1 MNATYPMVTL
11 RNAVMFPYAMMPITV
26 ARATSQEAVRVATE
40 SGESTLFVVT
50 QTDPVVEN
58 PTIDQLYRV
67 GTLVRIQKIYQHGRR
82 SEVLLTGI
90 GRAKLLAMDVKGKG
104 SDKYLEGEVEILAP
118 LTDEGSDIEALHRE
132 LVSVAQKFLELA
144 GPHGQNLVPLTNHL
158 TEPLQ
163 LAYFLAPAAGLS
175 IEKSQ
180 AILEADSRKG
190 VLTTTLE
197 SLKYEL
203 EVATLRR
210 EISSNTKEKLD
221 KEQREHI
228 LRRQL
233 RSIREELGEEGGEAE
248 EVEAF
253 RKKLEELEL
262 TDEVRKELKKEIDRL
277 ERANPSS
284 PDYQITRGYIELAL
298 DLPWNSSTP
307 DVFKLSDARNILDED
322 HFGLEDIKER
332 ILEHLAVMRLNAE
345 AKSPILLFVGPPG
358 VGKTS
363 LGQSIARAVGRKFER
378 VALGGLS
385 DEAELRGHRRTYVG
399 ALPGR
404 LITAL
409 RRAGTK
415 NPVLMLDEIDKL
427 GRGFRGDPAAALLE
441 VIDPAQNDKFRDNY
455 LDLPFDL
462 SKTMFILT
470 ANTTDGIPAPLLDR
484 MEIIRLSG
492 YTEEEKFAIAK
503 RYLAPRQ
510 LEQAGL
516 KAEDIAITDEA
527 IRELITSYT
536 REAGVRSLERA
547 FAKLSRKLA
556 LKHLENESNEP
567 VQVNVDLVFDLLGPD
582 RIVKD
587 KARDKDAVGVAT
599 GLAWT
604 PVGGDVLYVETLRIP
619 TGKGLTVTGQLGE
632 VMSESVKAAQSI
644 ILNRAPEFGL
654 SKETVSEG
662 GLHVHVPAGAIP
674 KDGPSAGVTM
684 VTALASAYTNI
695 PVRHDVAMTG
705 EVTLAGL
712 VLPVGGIKEKV
723 LAARRQGVK
732 TVILPALNEKDLK
745 KLPQSARD
753 EMEFVLAEHIEQVL
767 AVALPD
773 VSKRLGPVANQA
785 KVIRPEKPV
794 EGELVEEQLAD
805 GQDDALEG
813 EIVQGAPAQA

>member
-1 MNATYPMVTL
+1 MVGRKAGGLIFEPAAERGLKNLNATYPMVTL

-26 ARATSQEAVRVATE
+26 ARDTSQEAIRVATE
-40 SGESTLFVVT
+40 SEESTLFVVT
-50 QTDPVVEN
+50 QKDPVLEN
-58 PTIDQLYRV
+58 PSIDQLYQV
-67 GTLVRIQKIYQHGRR
+67 GTLVRIQKIYQQGRR
-82 SEVLLTGI
+82 MEVLMTGI
-90 GRAKLLAMDVKGKG
+90 GRAKLLTMDTKTTDSG
-104 SDKYLEGEVEILAP
+104 KYLHGEVEILP
-118 LTDEGSDIEALHRE
+118 PMTDEGTEVEALHRE
-132 LVSVAQKFLELA
+132 LIGVAQKFLQLA
-144 GPHGQNLVPLTNHL
+144 GPHGQNLVPLTTHL
-158 TEPLQ
+158 AEPLQ
-163 LAYFLAPAAGLS
+163 LAYFLAPAAGFT

-180 AILEADSRKG
+180 RVLEASSRSE
-190 VLTTTLE
+190 VLSTALE
-197 SLKYEL
+197 LLRYEL
-203 EVATLRR
+203 EVAELRQ

-221 KEQREHI
+221 QEQREHI

-233 RSIREELGEEGGEAE
+233 RSIREELGEDGGEAE
-248 EVEAF
+248 EVEQF
-253 RKKLEELEL
+253 RKKLGELEL
-262 TDEVRKELKKEIDRL
+262 SDEVRKELKKEIDRL

-284 PDYQITRGYIELAL
+284 PDYQITRGYVELAL
-298 DLPWNSSTP
+298 DLPWNETTS
-307 DVFKLSDARNILDED
+307 DEFELSDARKVLDED
-322 HFGLEDIKER
+322 HHGLEEIKER
-332 ILEHLAVMRLNAE
+332 ILEHLAVMRLNVE

-363 LGQSIARAVGRKFER
+363 LGQSIARAIGRKFER

-415 NPVLMLDEIDKL
+415 NPVLMLDEVDKL

-441 VIDPAQNDKFRDNY
+441 VVDPAQNDKFRDNY

-484 MEIIRLSG
+484 MEVIRLSG
-492 YTEEEKFAIAK
+492 YSEEEKFSIAR

-510 LEQAGL
+510 LEQSGL
-516 KAEDIAITDEA
+516 KPEQVTISDEA
-527 IRELITSYT
+527 LTELIRSYT

-547 FAKLSRKLA
+547 LGKLSRKLA
-556 LKHLENESNEP
+556 LRHLEKGEQGP
-567 VQVNVDLVFDLLGPD
+567 VTVDEELVQELLGPD

-587 KARDKDAVGVAT
+587 KARDHDAVGVAT

-604 PVGGDVLYVETLRIP
+604 PVGGDVLYVEALRIP

-644 ILNRAPEFGL
+644 ILNRAEEFGL

-732 TVILPALNEKDLK
+732 TVVLPALNEKDLQ

-773 VSKRLGPVANQA
+773 VSKRLGPVAREA
-785 KVIRPEKPV
+785 KVLKPEK
-794 EGELVEEQLAD
+794 LA
-805 GQDDALEG
+805 
-813 EIVQGAPAQA
+813 V

>member
-1 MNATYPMVTL
+1 MVTL

-26 ARATSQEAVRVATE
+26 ARDTSQEAVRVATE
-40 SGESTLFVVT
+40 SEESTLFVVT
-50 QTDPVVEN
+50 QKDPVLEN
-58 PTIDQLYRV
+58 PSIDQLYRV
-67 GTLVRIQKIYQHGRR
+67 GTLVRIQKIYQQGRR
-82 SEVLLTGI
+82 MEVLMTGI
-90 GRAKLLAMDVKGKG
+90 GRAKLLAMDTRTTDNGK
-104 SDKYLEGEVEILAP
+104 YRHAEVEVLP
-118 LTDEGSDIEALHRE
+118 PMTDEGTEVEALHRE
-132 LVSVAQKFLELA
+132 LQGVAQKFLQLA
-144 GPHGQNLVPLTNHL
+144 GPHGQNLMPLTTHL
-158 TEPLQ
+158 SEPLQ
-163 LAYFLAPAAGLS
+163 LAYFLAPAAGLT

-180 AILEADSRKG
+180 RVLEASSRAA
-190 VLTTTLE
+190 VLSTALE
-197 SLKYEL
+197 LLRYEL
-203 EVATLRR
+203 EVAELRQ

-221 KEQREHI
+221 QEQREHI

-248 EVEAF
+248 EVEQF
-253 RKKLEELEL
+253 RKRLEELEL

-284 PDYQITRGYIELAL
+284 PDYQITRGYVELAL
-298 DLPWNSSTP
+298 DLPWNSTTP
-307 DVFKLSDARNILDED
+307 DEFELPEARQVLDED
-322 HFGLEDIKER
+322 HHGLEEIKER

-363 LGQSIARAVGRKFER
+363 LGQSIARAIGRKFER

-415 NPVLMLDEIDKL
+415 NPVLMLDEVDKL

-441 VIDPAQNDKFRDNY
+441 VVDPAQNDKFRDNY

-492 YTEEEKFAIAK
+492 YSEEEKFSIAR

-516 KAEDIAITDEA
+516 KEELVTVTDEA
-527 IRELITSYT
+527 LSELIRSYT

-547 FAKLSRKLA
+547 LGKLSRKLA
-556 LKHLENESNEP
+556 LRYLEKGEQGP
-567 VQVNVDLVFDLLGPD
+567 VTVDEELVQELLGPD

-587 KARDKDAVGVAT
+587 KARDHDAVGVAT

-604 PVGGDVLYVETLRIP
+604 PVGGDVLYVEALRIP
-619 TGKGLTVTGQLGE
+619 SGKGLTVTGQLGE

-644 ILNRAPEFGL
+644 ILNRAEEFGL

-723 LAARRQGVK
+723 LAARRQGVTK
-732 TVILPALNEKDLK
+732 VILPALNEKDLR

-773 VSKRLGPVANQA
+773 VSKRLGAVAREA
-785 KVIRPEKPV
+785 KVLKPEK
-794 EGELVEEQLAD
+794 A
-805 GQDDALEG
+805 AT
-813 EIVQGAPAQA
+813 

>member
-1 MNATYPMVTL
+1 MVTL

-26 ARATSQEAVRVATE
+26 ARETSQEAVRVATE
-40 SGESTLFVVT
+40 SEESTLFVVT

-82 SEVLLTGI
+82 IEVLLTGI
-90 GRAKLLAMDVKGKG
+90 GRARLLDMDFKTTKGGKH
-104 SDKYLEGEVEILAP
+104 LEAEVEILAP
-118 LTDEGSDIEALHRE
+118 LTDEGSEVEALHRE
-132 LVSVAQKFLELA
+132 LQGVAQKFLELA
-144 GPHGQNLVPLTNHL
+144 GPHGQNLVPLTTHL

-180 AILEADSRKG
+180 KILEAESRID
-190 VLTTTLE
+190 VLKTTLE
-197 SLKYEL
+197 TLKYEL
-203 EVATLRR
+203 EVAQLRR

-248 EVEAF
+248 EVETF
-253 RKKLEELEL
+253 RNRLEELQL
-262 TDEVRKELKKEIDRL
+262 SDEVRKELKKEIDRL

-284 PDYQITRGYIELAL
+284 PDYQITRGYVELAL
-298 DLPWNSSTP
+298 DLPWDTTTP
-307 DVFKLSDARNILDED
+307 DEFKLGEARKVLDDD
-322 HFGLEDIKER
+322 HHGLEEIKER
-332 ILEHLAVMRLNAE
+332 ILEHLAVMRLNSE

-363 LGQSIARAVGRKFER
+363 LGQSIAKAIGRKFER

-404 LITAL
+404 LLTAL
-409 RRAGTK
+409 RRAGTR
-415 NPVLMLDEIDKL
+415 NPVLMLDEVDKL

-470 ANTTDGIPAPLLDR
+470 ANTTDGIPGPLLDR

-492 YTEEEKFAIAK
+492 YTEDEKFAIAR
-503 RYLAPRQ
+503 RYLVPRQ
-510 LEQAGL
+510 LQDAGL
-516 KAEDIAITDEA
+516 KVEDIEVTDEA
-527 IRELITSYT
+527 LHELIRSYT
-536 REAGVRSLERA
+536 REAGVRSLERSL
-547 FAKLSRKLA
+547 AKLSRKLA
-556 LKHLENESNEP
+556 LRHLENETGQP
-567 VQVNVDLVFDLLGPD
+567 VKVDQSLVFDLLGPD

-604 PVGGDVLYVETLRIP
+604 PVGGDVLYVEALRIP
-619 TGKGLTVTGQLGE
+619 SGKGLTVTGQLGE

-644 ILNRAPEFGL
+644 ILNRAEDFGL

-695 PVRHDVAMTG
+695 PIRHDVAMTG

-732 TVILPALNEKDLK
+732 TVILPALNEKDLQ

-753 EMEFVLAEHIEQVL
+753 EMEFVLAEHVEQVL
-767 AVALPD
+767 AVALPE

-785 KVIRPEKPV
+785 KVIRPERDGRGAERV
-794 EGELVEEQLAD
+794 EASLQDSLA
-805 GQDDALEG
+805 
-813 EIVQGAPAQA
+813 